1 LIEDVPSPVER
12 DTYRQ
17 RLARL
22 LRVDERALLGDNQAR
37 PPARRRKSSPS
48 KAGASVSALSQKSK
62 APVDAGYTLEAH
74 CLGVLLR
81 RPSLVYRIDRALQE
95 ARLVRLAPEDF
106 QRAEHRAILRLVLQ
120 SVDQDDAEPLDYA
133 LNRLSL
139 PLMDIADG
147 LLARTEKLDPN
158 NERVLE
164 DLLRA
169 LLDLRSRNLRENIN
183 YLRFLMEEAQEG
195 GDLQSGEYA
204 AKMVEYT
211 QAKNRLDRA
220 LGTVTTRSATLS

>member
-1 LIEDVPSPVER
+1 
-12 DTYRQ
+12 
-17 RLARL
+17 
-22 LRVDERALLGDNQAR
+22 
-37 PPARRRKSSPS
+37 
-48 KAGASVSALSQKSK
+48 
-62 APVDAGYTLEAH
+62 
-74 CLGVLLR
+74 
-81 RPSLVYRIDRALQE
+81 
-95 ARLVRLAPEDF
+95 
-106 QRAEHRAILRLVLQ
+106 LRLVLQ

-158 NERVLE
+158 NDRVLE